1 MRKGGYHIVDMK
13 DANFTVDTATT
24 ISGIY
29 ESIEG
34 SYRKA
39 NLLSGVT
46 IADVEYADTFITP
59 HLSGSTY
66 EFTAYNHKFTITDD
80 DSVTVTAVE

>member
-1 MRKGGYHIVDMK
+1 MRKGGYHIVNMADT
-13 DANFTVDTATT
+13 NFTVDDAST

-39 NLLSGVT
+39 TLLSGVT
-46 IADVEYADTFITP
+46 IANVEYADTFVTP
-59 HLSGSTY
+59 TLNETNY
-66 EFTAYNHKFTITDD
+66 EFTAYNHKFTITNE
-80 DSVTVTAVE
+80 DSVTVTKVE